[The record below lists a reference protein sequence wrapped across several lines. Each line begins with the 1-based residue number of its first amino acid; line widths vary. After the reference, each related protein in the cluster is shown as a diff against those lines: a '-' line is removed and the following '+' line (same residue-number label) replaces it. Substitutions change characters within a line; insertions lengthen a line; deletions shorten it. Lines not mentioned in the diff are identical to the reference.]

1 MTLQQYYD
9 KVLEKLKN
17 EEYTILIKDKS
28 APKPEIDPK
37 HLENEAINYMIY
49 EYMEDNK
56 DKRRMNLF
64 DYFLKPK
71 GLGNKTK
78 SAETNFDFTSVTFE
92 DFFDF
97 MISIKN

>member
-1 MTLQQYYD
+1 MTLNDYYTI
-9 KVLEKLKN
+9 VLQKLQNK
-17 EEYTILIKDKS
+17 EYTIFQKDKTS
-28 APKPEIDPK
+28 PKPVIDPK

-71 GLGNKTK
+71 GL
-78 SAETNFDFTSVTFE
+78 ETNFDFTTVTFE
-92 DFFDF
+92 EFFNF

>member
-1 MTLQQYYD
+1 MTLNDYYN
-9 KVLEKLKN
+9 KVLQKLQNK
-17 EEYTILIKDKS
+17 EYTIFQKDKAS
-28 APKPEIDPK
+28 PKPIIDPK

-71 GLGNKTK
+71 GLGNNTK
-78 SAETNFDFTSVTFE
+78 SAETNFNFTTVTFE
-92 DFFDF
+92 EFFNF